1 MTGIIDYN
9 AGNIKS
15 VERSLAYIKAPYILS
30 KNPKELQSVDRIIF
44 PGDGEAAY
52 AMEQLKEL
60 GFDSFIKDWVQE
72 GKPLLG
78 ICIGAQIVF
87 DYSEEGDTQCLG
99 LIKGRIR
106 HFTSL
111 WNERLPTEEE
121 HSERAMLLNTR
132 KVPHMGWN
140 DVTFCN
146 GGTKLCEGVADKSDF
161 YFTRMSFSRKM

>member
-30 KNPKELQSVDRIIF
+30 KNPKDLEHVDRIIF

-60 GFDSFIKDWVQE
+60 GFDTFIKDWVQQ

-87 DYSEEGDTQCLG
+87 DYSEEGDTQC
-99 LIKGRIR
+99 KG
-106 HFTSL
+106 SL
-111 WNERLPTEEE
+111 RTAIGKYLEIVCRPG
-121 HSERAMLLNTR
+121 
-132 KVPHMGWN
+132 KN
-140 DVTFCN
+140 DTGSKDC
-146 GGTKLCEGVADKSDF
+146 LYCCWC
-161 YFTRMSFSRKM
+161 